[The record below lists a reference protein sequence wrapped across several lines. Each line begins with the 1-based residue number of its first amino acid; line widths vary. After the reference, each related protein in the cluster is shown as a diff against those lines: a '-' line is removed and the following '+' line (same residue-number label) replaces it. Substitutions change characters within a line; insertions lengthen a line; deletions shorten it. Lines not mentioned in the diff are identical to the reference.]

1 MCKGALFVTQ
11 IIMNGFTVSDI
22 LQNIEQLLK
31 HKITNNQNIVFSGS
45 TELCLPGKVRVYFKS
60 L

>member
-1 MCKGALFVTQ
+1 MCKGALLVTQ

-45 TELCLPGKVRVYFKS
+45 IEFCLPGKVRVYFKS

>member
-1 MCKGALFVTQ
+1 MCKGALLVTQ

-45 TELCLPGKVRVYFKS
+45 IEFCLPAFPCIF
-60 L
+60 